1 MNKIGTNSFSKRRA
15 LLKSATASL
24 CALPLSGPL
33 SELWAQSGSA
43 PGSAESAQSA
53 ETAQSTRAAQAAQ
66 AAESAGRAPELDLVE
81 RLQNLRRDA
90 RSVERLRSL
99 VVLHAGQIVLS
110 ESFSGPSVD
119 TAVNIKSVSKS
130 LVAALT
136 GCAIERGVLRDVSVT
151 LEESIPH
158 LLPDNA
164 DPRVPQLTVENLLT
178 MQAGLQRTSG
188 PFYGSWVA
196 SDNWVDY
203 VLSRPFVD
211 VPGGAMLYST
221 GDWHV
226 LGAVLSTLSDAT
238 LLELAREWLGKP
250 LDISFAPWTR
260 DPQGLYMG
268 GNEMSL
274 SPLAMAQVGELYRL
288 QGQWQQEKLFDAD
301 WAQQSFVG
309 RGRSPF
315 SGDHYGYGWF
325 LRKAGSSGFA
335 YARGYGGQFIHV
347 LPAERLVVAMTS
359 DWTRA
364 ARGGVYTEQLHGLVT
379 RHLLT

>member
-1 MNKIGTNSFSKRRA
+1 MVSFSKRRA
-15 LLKSATASL
+15 LLTSATAGL
-24 CALPLSGPL
+24 CGLPLAKLNAQTSQTSQTPAASVR
-33 SELWAQSGSA
+33 SEDAQDDF
-43 PGSAESAQSA
+43 AQ
-53 ETAQSTRAAQAAQ
+53 
-66 AAESAGRAPELDLVE
+66 
-81 RLQNLRRDA
+81 RLQALREDA
-90 RSVERLRSL
+90 AAVERLRAL
-99 VVLHAGQIVLS
+99 VVLHRGEVVLA

-119 TAVNIKSVSKS
+119 TGVNIKSVSKS
-130 LVAALT
+130 LVAALA
-136 GCAIERGVLRDVSVT
+136 GCAIERGVLRDVKVT
-151 LEESIPH
+151 LGESIPK
-158 LLPDNA
+158 LLPGNA
-164 DPRVPQLTVENLLT
+164 DPRVPELTIEDLLT
-178 MQAGLQRTSG
+178 MRAGLQRTSG

-211 VPGGAMLYST
+211 EPGGAMLYST

-226 LGAVLSTLSDAT
+226 LGAVLSTLSGAT

-274 SPLAMAQVGELYRL
+274 SPLAMARFGELYRL
-288 QGQWQQEKLFDAD
+288 QGLWQQQELFRGD
-301 WAQQSFVG
+301 WVQRSFVG

-315 SGDHYGYGWF
+315 SGDLYGYGWF
-325 LRKAGSSGFA
+325 LRRVAGSGFA

-347 LPAERLVVAMTS
+347 LPAEQLVVAMTS

-364 ARGGVYTEQLHGLVT
+364 ARGGVYTEQLHSLVI
-379 RHLLT
+379 RHLIAAT